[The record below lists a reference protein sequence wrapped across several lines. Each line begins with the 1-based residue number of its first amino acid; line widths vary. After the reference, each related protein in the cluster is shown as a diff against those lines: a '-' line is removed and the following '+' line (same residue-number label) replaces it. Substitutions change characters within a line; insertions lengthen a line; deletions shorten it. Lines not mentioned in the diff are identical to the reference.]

1 MVLFGAM
8 SDNSHT
14 LNGEGGGGEG
24 VAAVDGKL
32 LTSKPADVVDGWKR
46 VAQINMKAIEQV
58 CGCVFVDSF
67 LATKANYC
75 IARGCGWV
83 IIG

>member
-1 MVLFGAM
+1 MVLVGAM

-24 VAAVDGKL
+24 VATIDGKP

-58 CGCVFVDSF
+58 CGGVVVCLLTVS
-67 LATKANYC
+67 
-75 IARGCGWV
+75 
-83 IIG
+83 